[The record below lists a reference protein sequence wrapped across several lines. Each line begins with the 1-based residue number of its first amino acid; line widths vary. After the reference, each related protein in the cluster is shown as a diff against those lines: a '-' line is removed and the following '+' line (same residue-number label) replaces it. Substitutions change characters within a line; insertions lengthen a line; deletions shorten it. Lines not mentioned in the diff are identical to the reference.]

1 LSAAHVRDG
10 SLWTVISSSVNGP
23 TGDLRLWPA
32 TGDRHSV
39 IMFEIDLA
47 TETPIQDFNIYDAV
61 TPLGGTP
68 EHYFM
73 GAVTVSGQG
82 HAVVGFTATDTD
94 SLAPSSAYA
103 ARLRTDP
110 LNTISTAEVFWE
122 GTDTGDVR
130 QSFETSNRRTR
141 WGDYSMTS
149 LDPCDDQTFYTIQ
162 EFQARDRSP
171 YGGNWGVAVARIQA
185 PPPPAQLAGS
195 EPIIAGGQA
204 AVAAF
209 IEGDPARV
217 ALGEEYYNTPR
228 YGMSES
234 CRQKLE
240 VTIIGGSSTGA
251 VINGLDNWGIDEV
264 VVSFDTTAATTG
276 DVLLQICNPDGQCT
290 TAVVFIEGGL
300 APGLAVSDPAISKVG
315 VLQPGGLGLVGE
327 QITWT
332 ITVTNTSGVT
342 ASNVVVTDTVPSD
355 LRIDSVNTSKGT
367 SSVSGQTVTFTIGS
381 MAPGETVTMQIVTTV
396 MSSPLGSVLSNTATV
411 TGIGTASRSATGT
424 VNLVTGLPS
433 TGYPPSGN

>member
-1 LSAAHVRDG
+1 
-10 SLWTVISSSVNGP
+10 
-23 TGDLRLWPA
+23 
-32 TGDRHSV
+32 
-39 IMFEIDLA
+39 
-47 TETPIQDFNIYDAV
+47 
-61 TPLGGTP
+61 
-68 EHYFM
+68 
-73 GAVTVSGQG
+73 
-82 HAVVGFTATDTD
+82 
-94 SLAPSSAYA
+94 
-103 ARLRTDP
+103 
-110 LNTISTAEVFWE
+110 
-122 GTDTGDVR
+122 
-130 QSFETSNRRTR
+130 
-141 WGDYSMTS
+141 
-149 LDPCDDQTFYTIQ
+149 
-162 EFQARDRSP
+162 
-171 YGGNWGVAVARIQA
+171 VARIQA